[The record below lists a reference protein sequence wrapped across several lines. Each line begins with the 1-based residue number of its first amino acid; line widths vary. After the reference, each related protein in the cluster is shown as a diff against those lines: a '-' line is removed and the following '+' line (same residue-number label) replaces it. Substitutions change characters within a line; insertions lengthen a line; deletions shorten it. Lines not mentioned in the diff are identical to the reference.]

1 MQQPRI
7 RLTVLA
13 SETFE
18 TSSSSTLAG
27 TQALGQ
33 TLISIRNFSVVSPLA
48 EEACMRRTLIFLL
61 LLLPSLLCAQQ
72 EAPTPALPTIRP
84 TNSALTATK
93 TPQQNRPRIGVA
105 LEGGGAMGLAHIG
118 VLKWFEEH
126 HIPVDYV
133 AGTSMG
139 GLVGGFYATGMAP
152 EEMQK
157 LIEGLD
163 WRKILA
169 DRTPYEDLSYR
180 RKEDQ
185 RAYPNSL
192 IFGLRHGLSAPAGL
206 IAGHQIGLLI
216 DRVTLPYYGIS
227 SFDDM
232 PVPFRCVAT
241 DLVSGQSHVFQDGP
255 LAIALRSTMSI
266 PGAFSPVR
274 EGKAVYVDG
283 GLLDN
288 LPTDVVRKM
297 GAEVVIAVHLES
309 APVEASDIRSV
320 FSVLNHSVSAM
331 VTANEVRSLEL
342 ADSIISV
349 PLGEFTSVDYA
360 KSEPIM
366 QRGYEAAKAK
376 ARMLEA
382 FALND
387 ADWAAYLQARKARER
402 SELPVPQFVKTEGTG
417 EREAVDVA
425 RYLKNIPGKPMEPEK
440 LDAALT
446 RLTGVGRFNSA
457 SYWLTEHDGKAGLLV
472 RVVEKNDAPP
482 MFQTAF
488 EVDGSQAGNVDFTTG
503 TRFTFMDVAGYRS
516 EWRTDLLLGNTYG
529 IQTELYRPFSPE
541 SRWFFAPH
549 ADASD
554 TTFQI
559 YAKNDPLADY
569 RIYRINIGGDVGYSL
584 GRFSELRVGYE
595 VGSLNTK
602 LRLGTPEIPAVQ
614 GRVGQARLHYLLDHT
629 DDPVIPRRGFSAES
643 TFRWFDQSPGATNGF
658 PSMDL
663 KLGYFQP
670 ITQPASLFVEGEGGS
685 TLGTTNTGIPQ
696 FFLGGPLRLSAYGNN
711 EFQGNQY
718 YLFRAGFVHDLLT
731 LPPFVGKKV
740 YVVGSYEIGKMY
752 GVTADSNLPNDV
764 AAGFL
769 AETAVGPFFIGGSVG
784 DSGHR
789 KWFFQLGRVF

>member
-1 MQQPRI
+1 
-7 RLTVLA
+7 
-13 SETFE
+13 
-18 TSSSSTLAG
+18 
-27 TQALGQ
+27 
-33 TLISIRNFSVVSPLA
+33 
-48 EEACMRRTLIFLL
+48 MRRTLPVFLL
-61 LLLPSLLCAQQ
+61 LCLLPSLLHAQQ
-72 EAPTPALPTIRP
+72 QPAPTTPPAQTPAAPVTTAARTAPQRRP
-84 TNSALTATK
+84 K
-93 TPQQNRPRIGVA
+93 IGVA

-126 HIPVDYV
+126 HVPVDYV

-139 GLVGGFYATGMAP
+139 GLVGGFYATGMTP
-152 EEMQK
+152 QEMQK
-157 LIEGLD
+157 LIQGLD
-163 WRKILA
+163 WRKILS

-192 IFGLRHGLSAPAGL
+192 IFGLKNGLSAPEGL

-216 DRVTLPYYGIS
+216 DRVMLPYYGIS

-255 LAIALRSTMSI
+255 LPVALRSTMSI

-283 GLLDN
+283 GLLNN
-288 LPTDVVRKM
+288 LPTDVVKQM
-297 GAEVVIAVHLES
+297 GAEIVIAVHLQS
-309 APVEASDIRSV
+309 APVEAKDIRSV
-320 FSVLNHSVSAM
+320 FGVLNHSVRAM
-331 VTANEVRSLEL
+331 LKENELRGLEM
-342 ADSIISV
+342 ADSIVSV
-349 PLGEFTSVDYA
+349 PLGEFTTVDYA
-360 KSEPIM
+360 KSGPIM
-366 QRGYEAAKAK
+366 QRGYDAANAKAP
-376 ARMLEA
+376 MLQA
-382 FALND
+382 FALSD
-387 ADWAAYLQARKARER
+387 ADWDAYKQARKARER
-402 SELPVPQFVKTEGTG
+402 TELPMPQFVKIEGASGKG
-417 EREAVDVA
+417 EAYAA
-425 RYLKNIPGKPMEPEK
+425 RYFRSFLNKPLDTEK
-440 LDAALT
+440 LDDVLT
-446 RLTGVGRFNSA
+446 RMTGVGRFDSA
-457 SYWLTEHDGKAGLLV
+457 GYWLTEQDGKPGLLV
-472 RVVEKNDAPP
+472 RVVEKLDAPP
-482 MFQTAF
+482 TFQPAF

-503 TRFTFMDVAGYRS
+503 TRFTFIDIAGFRS

-529 IQTELYRPFSPE
+529 IQTELYRPFTADSH
-541 SRWFFAPH
+541 WFFAPH

-569 RIYRINIGGDVGYSL
+569 RIYRINIGGDVGYSF
-584 GRFSELRVGYE
+584 GRFSELRVGYQ

-602 LRLGTPEIPAVQ
+602 LRLGTPQIPEVE
-614 GRVGQARLHYLLDHT
+614 GRVGQSHLHYLLDHT
-629 DDPVIPRRGFSAES
+629 DDPVIPRRGFKAES
-643 TFRWFDQSPGATNGF
+643 NFRWFDQSPGATSGF

-670 ITQPASLFVEGEGGS
+670 IARPVSLFAEGEGGS
-685 TLGTTNTGIPQ
+685 TFGTTNTGIPQ

-711 EFQGNQY
+711 EFQGNQF
-718 YLFRAGFVHDLLT
+718 YLFRAGFIHDLLT

-740 YVVGSYEIGKMY
+740 YAVGSYEIGKMY
-752 GVTADSNLPNDV
+752 GVTTGSNLPNAV

>member
-1 MQQPRI
+1 
-7 RLTVLA
+7 
-13 SETFE
+13 
-18 TSSSSTLAG
+18 
-27 TQALGQ
+27 
-33 TLISIRNFSVVSPLA
+33 
-48 EEACMRRTLIFLL
+48 MRRTVIFLM
-61 LLLPSLLCAQQ
+61 LLLPSRLCAQQ
-72 EAPTPALPTIRP
+72 ETPAATLAPANPLP
-84 TNSALTATK
+84 AATK
-93 TPQQNRPRIGVA
+93 TPQRHRPTIGVA

-139 GLVGGFYATGMAP
+139 GLVGGFYATGMTP

-163 WRKILA
+163 WREILG

-216 DRVTLPYYGIS
+216 GRVTLPYYGIS

-241 DLVSGQSHVFQDGP
+241 DLVSGQSHVFKDGP

-266 PGAFSPVR
+266 PGVFSPVR

-297 GAEVVIAVHLES
+297 GAEIVIGVHLES
-309 APVEASDIRSV
+309 APVEANDIRSV
-320 FSVLNHSVSAM
+320 FSVLNHSVSAV
-331 VTANEVRSLEL
+331 VTENEMRSLEL

-349 PLGEFTSVDYA
+349 PLGEFTTVDYA

-366 QRGYEAAKAK
+366 QRGYEAAKTK

-387 ADWAAYLQARKARER
+387 ADWEAYLQARKAREHT
-402 SELPVPQFVKTEGTG
+402 ELPIPQFVKVEGTSQRG
-417 EREAVDVA
+417 AVDVA
-425 RYLKNIPGKPMEPEK
+425 RYLKGFPGKPIEPQR

-446 RLTGVGRFNSA
+446 RLTGVGRLDSA
-457 SYWLTEHDGKAGLLV
+457 SYWLTEQDGKAGLLV

-482 MFQTAF
+482 MFQMAF
-488 EVDGSQAGNVDFTTG
+488 EVDGSQAGNVDFTMG

-529 IQTELYRPFSPE
+529 VQTELYRPFSPE
-541 SRWFFAPH
+541 SRWFFAPR

-569 RIYRINIGGDVGYSL
+569 RIYRINIGGDLGYSF

-602 LRLGTPEIPAVQ
+602 LRLGTPEIPAVE
-614 GRVGQARLHYLLDHT
+614 GRVGQSHLHYLLDHT

-643 TFRWFDQSPGATNGF
+643 NFRWFDQSPGAASSF
-658 PSMDL
+658 PSLDL

-670 ITQPASLFVEGEGGS
+670 MTRIVSFFAESEGGS
-685 TLGTTNTGIPQ
+685 TLGTTSTGIPQ

-731 LPPFVGKKV
+731 LPPFVGRKV
-740 YVVGSYEIGKMY
+740 YAVGAYEIGKMY

-764 AAGFL
+764 AAGLL
-769 AETAVGPFFIGGSVG
+769 AETAVGPLFIGGSVG

>member
-1 MQQPRI
+1 
-7 RLTVLA
+7 
-13 SETFE
+13 
-18 TSSSSTLAG
+18 
-27 TQALGQ
+27 
-33 TLISIRNFSVVSPLA
+33 
-48 EEACMRRTLIFLL
+48 MRRTVIFLM
-61 LLLPSLLCAQQ
+61 LLLPSRLCAQQ
-72 EAPTPALPTIRP
+72 ETPAATLAPANPIP
-84 TNSALTATK
+84 AATK
-93 TPQQNRPRIGVA
+93 TPQRHRPTIGVA

-139 GLVGGFYATGMAP
+139 GLVGGFYATGMTP

-163 WRKILA
+163 WREILG

-216 DRVTLPYYGIS
+216 GRVTLPYYGIS

-241 DLVSGQSHVFQDGP
+241 DLVSGQSHVFKDGP

-266 PGAFSPVR
+266 PGVFSPVR

-297 GAEVVIAVHLES
+297 GAEIVIGVHLES
-309 APVEASDIRSV
+309 APVEANDIRSV
-320 FSVLNHSVSAM
+320 FSVLNHSVSAV
-331 VTANEVRSLEL
+331 VTENEMRSLEL

-349 PLGEFTSVDYA
+349 PLGEFTTVDYA

-366 QRGYEAAKAK
+366 QRGYEAAKTK

-387 ADWAAYLQARKARER
+387 ADWEAYLQARKAREHT
-402 SELPVPQFVKTEGTG
+402 ELPIPQFVKVEGTSQRG
-417 EREAVDVA
+417 AVDVA
-425 RYLKNIPGKPMEPEK
+425 RYLKGFPGKPIEPQR

-446 RLTGVGRFNSA
+446 RLTGVGRLDSA
-457 SYWLTEHDGKAGLLV
+457 SYWLTEQDGKAGLLV

-482 MFQTAF
+482 MFQMAF
-488 EVDGSQAGNVDFTTG
+488 EVDGSQAGNVDFTMG

-529 IQTELYRPFSPE
+529 VQTELYRPFSPE
-541 SRWFFAPH
+541 SRWFFAPR

-569 RIYRINIGGDVGYSL
+569 RIYRINIGGDLGYSF

-602 LRLGTPEIPAVQ
+602 LRLGTPEIPAVE
-614 GRVGQARLHYLLDHT
+614 GRVGQSHLHYLLDHT

-643 TFRWFDQSPGATNGF
+643 NFRWFDQSPGAASSF
-658 PSMDL
+658 PSLDL

-670 ITQPASLFVEGEGGS
+670 LTRMVSFFAESEGGS
-685 TLGTTNTGIPQ
+685 TLGTTSTGIPQ

-731 LPPFVGKKV
+731 LPPFVGRKV
-740 YVVGSYEIGKMY
+740 YAVGAYEIGKMY

-764 AAGFL
+764 AAGLL
-769 AETAVGPFFIGGSVG
+769 AETAVGPLFIGGSVG